1 MHRLVI
7 TTLLSLSLAMPALAH
22 EDVMGHG
29 SHTQKTITLMRDRI
43 APTDLTM
50 GKDDVLEF
58 QNLSLYAMKVKFL
71 EPENMAESIRC
82 ELVNPKGSKQGKTPW
97 ALFSWDEKQRLSATI
112 PPGRFASLCT
122 LTPGKYRYAIDQVGG
137 TRAAVRA
144 SGEGNGEQ
152 GTITV
157 Q

>member
-1 MHRLVI
+1 MHRLI
-7 TTLLSLSLAMPALAH
+7 ATAFLLLPLATPVLAH

-29 SHTQKTITLMRDRI
+29 SHPQKTITLMRDRI
-43 APTDLTM
+43 SPTDLTM

-58 QNLSLYAMKVKFL
+58 QNLSLYALKIKFL
-71 EPENMAESIRC
+71 EPENMTDKIRC
-82 ELVNPKGSKQGKTPW
+82 ELINPKGSKQGKTPW

-122 LTPGKYRYAIDQVGG
+122 LAPGKYRYVIDQVGG
-137 TRAAVRA
+137 TQAAVRA
-144 SGEGNGEQ
+144 LSQGHGEQ

>member
-1 MHRLVI
+1 MNRLVA
-7 TTLLSLSLAMPALAH
+7 TALVLLPLAAPAFAH
-22 EDVMGHG
+22 EDPMGHG
-29 SHTQKTITLMRDRI
+29 THTQKTVTLMRDRI
-43 APTDLTM
+43 SPTDLTM
-50 GKDDVLEF
+50 AKDDVLEF

-71 EPENMAESIRC
+71 EPEKMADSIRC

-97 ALFSWDEKQRLSATI
+97 ALFSWDEKQRLSGTI

-122 LTPGKYRYAIDQVGG
+122 LTPGKYRYVIDPVGG
-137 TRAAVRA
+137 TRAAVRTQT
-144 SGEGNGEQ
+144 EGNGEQ